1 MTIEIR
7 QIDPKSALG
16 LELFGGSSEEQIK
29 RYGRDGGR
37 TVDEL
42 ARDAIVF
49 VAALLDGQPAGCGAV
64 VALEPGVGE
73 LSRIYVRDSARRR
86 GVGRAILAFLE
97 DYVRG
102 RVNRL
107 VLETGTAQEES
118 MRLYE
123 ACGYR
128 SIPCWGKSVDN
139 PRSRCYE
146 KLPKPVL

>member
-1 MTIEIR
+1 VLEIR
-7 QIDPKSALG
+7 QIDPRSEVG
-16 LELFGGSSEEQIK
+16 IQLFAGSSEEQMK

-37 TVDEL
+37 TVEEL

-49 VAALLDGQPAGCGAV
+49 VAALLDNEPVGCGAV

-73 LSRIYVRDSARRR
+73 LSRIFVRDSARRR
-86 GVGRAILAFLE
+86 GVGRAIMAFLE
-97 DYVRG
+97 DHVRG
-102 RVNRL
+102 HVERL
-107 VLETGTAQEES
+107 VLETGIAQEES

-128 SIPCWGKSVDN
+128 SIPCWGKSAEN

-146 KLPKPVL
+146 KMLA